1 MADGDRFAVGSDRF
15 AATLLLARAQEAE
28 SRLTAALAR
37 AERAEVECRA
47 LVERVR
53 QAMELAN
60 YRWCEWGE
68 RATMVRD
75 ALNAAIAAPKENDH
89 G

>member
-1 MADGDRFAVGSDRF
+1 MADDIWTAMRI
-15 AATLLLARAQEAE
+15 ATLEGE
-28 SRLTAALAR
+28 LTAALAR

-60 YRWCEWGE
+60 HRWCEWGE